1 MKRIIVGI
9 SGASGVELG
18 LRFLS
23 FLPKELEKYC
33 VITQGAKDTI
43 TAENYKIES
52 IPSFSTTKDIAIPNL
67 LESLQGIPNLV
78 LFDDKNLSANI
89 ASGSFICEA
98 MAVIP
103 CSQNTLAKISYGICD
118 SLLTRAASVMIK
130 ENRKL
135 LLAPRE
141 MPFSP
146 IVLENMLKL
155 SRLGVQI
162 APPIFGYYAGK
173 SLEEIE
179 RFLVGKWCDSL
190 LIPFDYK
197 RWG

>member
-18 LRFLS
+18 LRFLR
-23 FLPKELEKYC
+23 FLPQELEKYC
-33 VITQGAKDTI
+33 VITQGAKDTLQ
-43 TAENYKIES
+43 AES
-52 IPSFSTTKDIAIPNL
+52 HKDSAISQGQAKWDWI
-67 LESLQGIPNLV
+67 ESLQEIPCLT
-78 LFDDKNLSANI
+78 LLEDTDLSACI
-89 ASGSFICEA
+89 SSGSFVCEA

-103 CSQNTLAKISYGICD
+103 CSQNTLAKIACGICD
-118 SLLTRAASVMIK
+118 TLLTRAASVMIK

-141 MPFSP
+141 MPLSP

-155 SRLGVQI
+155 SRIGVRI

-173 SLEEIE
+173 SLEDLE
-179 RFLVGKWCDSL
+179 RFLIGKWCDSL
-190 LIPFDYK
+190 SIPFDYA
-197 RWG
+197 RWE

>member
-1 MKRIIVGI
+1 MKRIIVGV

-18 LRFLS
+18 LRFLQC
-23 FLPKELEKYC
+23 LPKELEKYC
-33 VITQGAKDTI
+33 VLTQGARYTLQ
-43 TAENYKIES
+43 AENSQKDS
-52 IPSFSTTKDIAIPNL
+52 TIPQTKWDWI
-67 LESLQGIPNLV
+67 ESLQEIPNLV
-78 LFDDKNLSANI
+78 LLEDTDLGAKI

-103 CSQNTLAKISYGICD
+103 CSQNTLAKIACGICD
-118 SLLTRAASVMIK
+118 TLLTRAANVMIK

-146 IVLENMLKL
+146 IVLENMLNL
-155 SRLGVQI
+155 SRIGVRI

-173 SLEEIE
+173 SLEEME
-179 RFLVGKWCDSL
+179 RFLIGKWCDSL
-190 LIPFDYK
+190 SLPFDYA

>member
-18 LRFLS
+18 LRFLR
-23 FLPKELEKYC
+23 FLPQELEKYC
-33 VITQGAKDTI
+33 VITQGAQCAILVENRKHKENLNSKI
-43 TAENYKIES
+43 LAEYLQE
-52 IPSFSTTKDIAIPNL
+52 IPRLTL
-67 LESLQGIPNLV
+67 LE
-78 LFDDKNLSANI
+78 DTDLSACI
-89 ASGSFICEA
+89 ASGSFVCEA

-103 CSQNTLAKISYGICD
+103 CSQNTLAKIACGICD
-118 SLLTRAASVMIK
+118 TLLTRAASVMIK

-141 MPFSP
+141 MPLSP

-155 SRLGVQI
+155 SRIGVRI

-173 SLEEIE
+173 SLEDLE
-179 RFLVGKWCDSL
+179 RFLIGKWCDSL
-190 LIPFDYK
+190 SIPFDYA
-197 RWG
+197 RWE

>member
-18 LRFLS
+18 LRFLH
-23 FLPKELEKYC
+23 FLPQELEKYC
-33 VITQGAKDTI
+33 VITQGAQCTI
-43 TAENYKIES
+43 LAENCKHKENLNTILAEVLQE
-52 IPSFSTTKDIAIPNL
+52 IPRLTL
-67 LESLQGIPNLV
+67 LE
-78 LFDDKNLSANI
+78 DTDLSACI
-89 ASGSFICEA
+89 ASGSFVCEA

-103 CSQNTLAKISYGICD
+103 CSQNTLAKIACGICD
-118 SLLTRAASVMIK
+118 TLLTRAASVMIK

-155 SRLGVQI
+155 STLGVRI

-173 SLEEIE
+173 SLEDLEKCLI
-179 RFLVGKWCDSL
+179 GKWCDSL
-190 LIPFDYK
+190 SIPFDYA
-197 RWG
+197 RWE

>member
-18 LRFLS
+18 LRFLR
-23 FLPKELEKYC
+23 FLPQELEKYC
-33 VITQGAKDTI
+33 VITQGAQCTI
-43 TAENYKIES
+43 LSENRKHKENLNSKILAEYLQE
-52 IPSFSTTKDIAIPNL
+52 IPRLTL
-67 LESLQGIPNLV
+67 LE
-78 LFDDKNLSANI
+78 DTDLSACI
-89 ASGSFICEA
+89 ASGSFVCEA

-103 CSQNTLAKISYGICD
+103 CSQNTLAKIACGICD
-118 SLLTRAASVMIK
+118 TLLTRAASVMIK

-141 MPFSP
+141 MPLSP

-155 SRLGVQI
+155 SRIGVRI

-173 SLEEIE
+173 SLEDLE
-179 RFLVGKWCDSL
+179 RFLIGKWCDSL
-190 LIPFDYK
+190 SIPFDYV
-197 RWG
+197 RWE

>member
-18 LRFLS
+18 LRFLH
-23 FLPKELEKYC
+23 FLPKKLEKYC
-33 VITQGAKDTI
+33 VLTQGAKDTLQ
-43 TAENYKIES
+43 AENRQDS
-52 IPSFSTTKDIAIPNL
+52 AISQGQAKWDWR
-67 LESLQGIPNLV
+67 ESLREIPNLV
-78 LFDDKNLSANI
+78 LLNDDDLSACI
-89 ASGSFICEA
+89 SSGSFVCEA

-103 CSQNTLAKISYGICD
+103 CSQNTLAKIACGICD
-118 SLLTRAASVMIK
+118 TLLTRAASVMIK

-141 MPFSP
+141 MPLSP

-155 SRLGVQI
+155 SRIGVRI

-173 SLEEIE
+173 SLEDLE
-179 RFLVGKWCDSL
+179 RLVIGKWCDSL
-190 LIPFDYK
+190 SIPFDYA
-197 RWG
+197 RWE

>member
-18 LRFLS
+18 LKFLCC
-23 FLPKELEKYC
+23 LPKELEKYC
-33 VITQGAKDTI
+33 VLTLGAQRTI
-43 TAENYKIES
+43 LAESNAS
-52 IPSFSTTKDIAIPNL
+52 KDIQYKNRKSLENFIQDMQKIPNFT
-67 LESLQGIPNLV
+67 
-78 LFDDKNLSANI
+78 LFEDVELGASI
-89 ASGSFICEA
+89 ASGSFVCEA

-103 CSQNTLAKISYGICD
+103 CSQNTLAKIACGICD
-118 SLLTRAASVMIK
+118 TLLTRAASVMIK

-141 MPFSP
+141 MPLSA

-155 SRLGVQI
+155 SKIGVVI

-173 SLEEIE
+173 NLEDMENLLI
-179 RFLVGKWCDSL
+179 GKWCDSL
-190 LIPFDYK
+190 QIPYDYP
-197 RWG
+197 RWE

>member
-1 MKRIIVGI
+1 MRRIIVGI

-18 LRFLS
+18 LRFLQ

-33 VITQGAKDTI
+33 VLTQGAKFTLQ
-43 TAENYKIES
+43 AENRKDSASSQVQVDWIES
-52 IPSFSTTKDIAIPNL
+52 LREIPNL
-67 LESLQGIPNLV
+67 ILLEDTDLGA
-78 LFDDKNLSANI
+78 KI
-89 ASGSFICEA
+89 ASGSFVCEA

-103 CSQNTLAKISYGICD
+103 CSQNTLAKIACGICD
-118 SLLTRAASVMIK
+118 TLLTRAASVMIK

-155 SRLGVQI
+155 SRIGVRI

-173 SLEEIE
+173 SLEEME
-179 RFLVGKWCDSL
+179 RFLIGKWCDSL
-190 LIPFDYK
+190 LLPFDYA